1 MFLESYGLR
10 EDPFGVTPN
19 PRFLYLS
26 QTHREAL
33 LALIHGIE
41 RGRGFLTLT
50 AEPGMGKT
58 TLVFQ
63 LLERLR
69 ESCNTVFLFQTQC
82 DSRELFRYLLGSL
95 GVDGSNQDFVTLHE
109 KLNEIL
115 ARERLAG
122 RKFVLV
128 IDEAQNLDE
137 SVLETVR
144 LLSDFETAET
154 KLMQILL
161 VGQTQLRKKL
171 ASPDL
176 SQLRQRIATVAR
188 LEPLNVA
195 ETVEYVHHRLRVAG
209 YPGGTLFTSDALE
222 KIAELSRGIPRC
234 INNLCYN
241 ALSLGYERGLERIN
255 ADVIEEVAAVLD
267 VAADHRIEPKPSATP
282 VKVQVGTRALAA
294 PAPSPAP
301 STSIPL
307 PVTVPLVGFAPALR
321 ASTPQHAPAIAA
333 AQTSVQAPAPDS
345 SAAPAAPPVV
355 PVRVVI
361 RPTHNPEPVAP
372 PSPLPAPAPVIAP
385 PVAREVA
392 PTPAPAMTPAHSLS
406 PARAS
411 MPSFG
416 EWPNRPLA
424 KPVYMDGHSQRV
436 PQFATPK
443 NSGGL
448 GGKIAV
454 TVATIIILVMLL
466 GLSGLFPQFTIA
478 RLASAKHVQADSPS
492 SAGTSLEQG
501 AGDPA
506 QSAADQAADP
516 SLDALTVTVG
526 PNESLKLICMRYLG
540 RYDDEVVAQIREMNP
555 GITDPNRILPGQEVW
570 LPLKLAA
577 PGFGPR
583 ATQDPS
589 SKP

>member
-33 LALIHGIE
+33 LALIQGIE

-144 LLSDFETAET
+144 LLSDFETSEA
-154 KLMQILL
+154 KLIQILL

-176 SQLRQRIATVAR
+176 SQLRQRISTVAR
-188 LEPLNVA
+188 LEPLNVT

-209 YPGGTLFTSDALE
+209 YPGGTLFTADALE
-222 KIAELSRGIPRC
+222 KVAGLSRGIPRC

-241 ALSLGYERGLERIN
+241 ALSLGYERGQEKI
-255 ADVIEEVAAVLD
+255 DSDIVEEVAAVLD
-267 VAADHRIEPKPSATP
+267 VAAPEYKTEPKPQATR
-282 VKVQVGTRALAA
+282 VQVQVGTRTPAA
-294 PAPSPAP
+294 PAPSG
-301 STSIPL
+301 S
-307 PVTVPLVGFAPALR
+307 
-321 ASTPQHAPAIAA
+321 
-333 AQTSVQAPAPDS
+333 
-345 SAAPAAPPVV
+345 
-355 PVRVVI
+355 
-361 RPTHNPEPVAP
+361 
-372 PSPLPAPAPVIAP
+372 
-385 PVAREVA
+385 
-392 PTPAPAMTPAHSLS
+392 
-406 PARAS
+406 
-411 MPSFG
+411 
-416 EWPNRPLA
+416 
-424 KPVYMDGHSQRV
+424 
-436 PQFATPK
+436 
-443 NSGGL
+443 
-448 GGKIAV
+448 
-454 TVATIIILVMLL
+454 
-466 GLSGLFPQFTIA
+466 
-478 RLASAKHVQADSPS
+478 
-492 SAGTSLEQG
+492 
-501 AGDPA
+501 
-506 QSAADQAADP
+506 
-516 SLDALTVTVG
+516 
-526 PNESLKLICMRYLG
+526 
-540 RYDDEVVAQIREMNP
+540 
-555 GITDPNRILPGQEVW
+555 
-570 LPLKLAA
+570 
-577 PGFGPR
+577 
-583 ATQDPS
+583 
-589 SKP
+589 